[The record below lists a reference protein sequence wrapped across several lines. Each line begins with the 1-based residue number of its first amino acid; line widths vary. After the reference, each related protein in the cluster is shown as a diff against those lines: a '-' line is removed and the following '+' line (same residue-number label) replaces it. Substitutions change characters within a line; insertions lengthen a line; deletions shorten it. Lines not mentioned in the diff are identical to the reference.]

1 MTSFILS
8 MRSHTS
14 ENFLN
19 EIKIYIYIYI
29 LHRAKEIT
37 KEVYNSII
45 NSIKL

>member
-19 EIKIYIYIYI
+19 EIKKYIYIYI
-29 LHRAKEIT
+29 FCIEQK
-37 KEVYNSII
+37 
-45 NSIKL
+45 KLLKKYTTV

>member
-1 MTSFILS
+1 

-19 EIKIYIYIYI
+19 EIKKIYIYI